1 MEQCRGCV
9 FRCKN
14 ICKLKNIYIEDVDY
28 YNCWF
33 NKDSKSFE
41 SDNREE
47 IFKMTDEEW
56 YEAHE
61 KWMNGE
67 DEDL

>member
-14 ICKLKNIYIEDVDY
+14 ICTLKNIYIEDVDY
-28 YNCWF
+28 YDCWF
-33 NKDSKSFE
+33 NKDNINF
-41 SDNREE
+41 DCQAEE
-47 IFKMTDEEW
+47 VIFTMDDEEW

-67 DEDL
+67 DEEL